1 MNLDFIYSLN
11 NYINSLNLYAESY
24 VGILDVSD
32 SISVIAT
39 PGGINQIY
47 YDGVRDQDYNIQ
59 FTTKSKNQSL
69 CVDALNTIMNR
80 ILLVNDIPSLNDSYT
95 FNRMIVG
102 SPPSFIGTDEQ
113 GYFVWQLSST
123 AKLTINQ
130 GVI

>member
-11 NYINSLNLYAESY
+11 DYINSLNLYAESY
-24 VGILDVSD
+24 VGILEVSD

-59 FTTKSKNQSL
+59 FTAKSKRQDL
-69 CVDALNTIMNR
+69 CVDALNVIMNN
-80 ILLVNDIPSLNDSYT
+80 ILTVKDIPSLNDSY
-95 FNRMIVG
+95 FYDRMIVQ
-102 SPPSFIGTDEQ
+102 SPPSFIGTDEE

-123 AKLTINQ
+123 AKLTINN
-130 GVI
+130 